1 MPEYEVTLY
10 YTGFIIR
17 TIKAEN
23 EEEAIERARS
33 EQNAP
38 LSQSE
43 FIRTFEPILETLE
56 PWKECDTAQLKNKAC
71 LEDSNP
77 KQEGSSLTSGS

>member
-1 MPEYEVTLY
+1 MLEYEVTLY
-10 YTGFIIR
+10 YTGFITR
-17 TIKAEN
+17 TVKAQN
-23 EEEAIERARS
+23 KEEAIQKARS

-56 PWKECDTAQLKNKAC
+56 PWKECDTARLKKKEC
-71 LEDSNP
+71 LE
-77 KQEGSSLTSGS
+77 G